1 MAEKYPD
8 EMYYAAKILVDKRES
23 LIKEIRKISKEIARL
38 TKLREETRAEA
49 RRLKSAAIAHDL
61 GVSQSWVEKISEC
74 RVVR

>member
-8 EMYYAAKILVDKRES
+8 EKYYAAKTLLDKRVS
-23 LIKEIRKISKEIARL
+23 LIREIRKISKEIARL

-49 RRLKSAAIAHDL
+49 RRLKSSTIAQNL
-61 GVSQSWVEKISEC
+61 GVSQSWVEKISEY